1 MEKEKIDKIFQKS
14 RKYISKLGIIIIL
27 VSGTSNFL
35 SCSMSL
41 LNKTPEFICENKTN
55 SSYKIEKCEPK
66 YFCNLTKE
74 IKYTINKKDSLD
86 NFALKF
92 DLYCEREKYIRQFQ
106 SSYYFGAMVGS
117 FIFAP
122 IADSIGREKT
132 FKFLVLLNLF
142 SMINLMITFHPFHLL
157 IIFFISGSLNYT
169 KYLCNVI
176 VSEFSGGKNVGLS
189 ISLANSMFP
198 ILGMLSGVYFI
209 FINKLFFIF
218 LFITILVILI
228 FLLSMIYMVESP
240 KWLITQKKYKEVKN
254 VLSFIAEINDAKNEL
269 KSLLSEEDENKTNID
284 NLEINNTLDSNY
296 ELETKEKE
304 NENEKEKQ
312 KKQFYT
318 YIDILLMKSQRK
330 KLIKICFLAFTFSMS
345 YYGVLLGIN
354 TIAEQTFYYGF
365 FMNFTGEVISLLSS
379 GIISDYLGRKV
390 VMIISAFLAGL
401 LFIIYYIL
409 RLIFQDKIINYSG
422 IFVGVISFCISAGY
436 NIQGI
441 LSNEIF
447 PTAIKSS
454 CNGFINIIGKLAS
467 VVVPAII
474 YFAEDYILIIFGG
487 FLIFGGFCSF
497 YVNDKDNSDEE
508 ILE

>member
-27 VSGTSNFL
+27 VAGTSNFL

-66 YFCNLTKE
+66 YFCNLTNQINYK
-74 IKYTINKKDSLD
+74 INKKDSID

-92 DLYCEREKYIRQFQ
+92 DLYCERERHIRQFQ
-106 SSYYFGAMVGS
+106 SAYYLGAMIGS
-117 FIFAP
+117 FFFAP
-122 IADSIGREKT
+122 IADIFGREKT
-132 FKFLVLLNLF
+132 FKFLVILNLF
-142 SMINLMITFHPFHLL
+142 SMVNLIITFHYIHLL
-157 IIFFISGSLNYT
+157 IVFFISGTLNYT

-198 ILGMLSGVYFI
+198 ILGMLSGLYFI
-209 FINKLFFIF
+209 FINKLFYIL

-240 KWLITQKKYKEVKN
+240 KWLISQKKYKEVKE
-254 VLSFIAEINDAKNEL
+254 VLSFIAKINNANEELESLISNENEEENERNTGNFIINDERD
-269 KSLLSEEDENKTNID
+269 ST
-284 NLEINNTLDSNY
+284 LEI
-296 ELETKEKE
+296 ETKVKEKE
-304 NENEKEKQ
+304 KDTKTY
-312 KKQFYT
+312 YT
-318 YIDILLMKSQRK
+318 YLDVIFMKSQQKR
-330 KLIKICFLAFTFSMS
+330 LSIMCFLAFTFSIS

-354 TIAEQTFYYGF
+354 TIAEQSFYYGF
-365 FMNFTGEVISLLSS
+365 FMNFIGEVISLLSS
-379 GIISDYLGRKV
+379 GIISDCLGRKV
-390 VMIISAFLAGL
+390 VMVISSFLAGI
-401 LFIIYYIL
+401 LFILYYIL
-409 RLIFQDKIINYSG
+409 RLILKDKIINYSG
-422 IFVGVISFCISAGY
+422 IFVGIISFCISAGY

-447 PTAIKSS
+447 PTAIKST
-454 CNGFINIIGKLAS
+454 CNGLINIIGKLAS
-467 VVVPAII
+467 VVVPVVI

-487 FLIFGGFCSF
+487 FLLIGGFF
-497 YVNDKDNSDEE
+497 AFNVDDKIKDDEE
-508 ILE
+508 ELN

>member
-55 SSYKIEKCEPK
+55 ISYKIEKCEPK

-240 KWLITQKKYKEVKN
+240 KWLITQKKYKEVQEA
-254 VLSFIAEINDAKNEL
+254 LSFIAKINDAEYELESLISNEN
-269 KSLLSEEDENKTNID
+269 EDEIERKTENLVINEVKD
-284 NLEINNTLDSNY
+284 SNLEI
-296 ELETKEKE
+296 EK
-304 NENEKEKQ
+304 NENEKEKA
-312 KKQFYT
+312 KNAFYK
-318 YIDILLMKSQRK
+318 YIEVLLMKSQQK
-330 KLIKICFLAFTFSMS
+330 KLLIMCFLAFTFSIS

-354 TIAEQTFYYGF
+354 KITEQTFYYGF
-365 FMNFTGEVISLLSS
+365 FMNFIGEVISLLSS
-379 GIISDYLGRKV
+379 GIISDCLGRKI
-390 VMIISAFLAGL
+390 VMIISSFLAGT
-401 LFIIYYIL
+401 LFILYYIL
-409 RLIFQDKIINYSG
+409 RIIFKDKIINYSG
-422 IFVGVISFCISAGY
+422 IFVGIISFCISAGY

-447 PTAIKSS
+447 PTAIKST